1 VGREEEGMWG
11 REAWKRKGEKK
22 RGERKCKEAKVKS
35 GGFVDGSHEWG
46 RAGSDD
52 CERVWYG
59 MKW

>member
-35 GGFVDGSHEWG
+35 GGFVDGRG
-46 RAGSDD
+46 D

-59 MKW
+59 IKW

>member
-1 VGREEEGMWG
+1 MWG